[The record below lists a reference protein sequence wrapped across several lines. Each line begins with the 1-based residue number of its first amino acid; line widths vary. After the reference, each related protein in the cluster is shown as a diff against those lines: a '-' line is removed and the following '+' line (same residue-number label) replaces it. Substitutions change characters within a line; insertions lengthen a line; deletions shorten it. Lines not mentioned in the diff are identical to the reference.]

1 MVDTETIKRMQRLS
15 ADIRIQTIKGIA
27 SAGFGHIGG
36 SASIA
41 DVLAVLYGAVMK
53 IDPSNPDWEDR
64 DWLVLSKGHA
74 GPALYAT
81 LALKGYFP
89 MEWLET
95 INKPGTNLPSH
106 CDRLKT
112 PGIDMTTGSLGQG
125 LSAAA
130 GIAMGNKLKSK
141 QNYTY
146 CILGDGEIQEGQVWE
161 AVQSA
166 AHFKLNNLIVFIDSN
181 KKQLDGRIKEICEP
195 FDTEAKFRAFGW
207 NAHTVKG
214 YDVAEI
220 YDAINLSKTSV
231 DKPSVIVLD
240 TIKGLGVNFAE
251 EVDFNH
257 YLVIDESMAER
268 GIAEIERRYKEGC
281 YPGGD
286 FLNDKTC

>member
-1 MVDTETIKRMQRLS
+1 M
-15 ADIRIQTIKGIA
+15 
-27 SAGFGHIGG
+27 
-36 SASIA
+36 
-41 DVLAVLYGAVMK
+41 
-53 IDPSNPDWEDR
+53 
-64 DWLVLSKGHA
+64 
-74 GPALYAT
+74 
-81 LALKGYFP
+81 
-89 MEWLET
+89 
-95 INKPGTNLPSH
+95 
-106 CDRLKT
+106 
-112 PGIDMTTGSLGQG
+112 
-125 LSAAA
+125 
-130 GIAMGNKLKSK
+130 
-141 QNYTY
+141 
-146 CILGDGEIQEGQVWE
+146 
-161 AVQSA
+161 
-166 AHFKLNNLIVFIDSN
+166 NNLIVFIDSN

-195 FDTEAKFRAFGW
+195 FDIEDKFRAFGW
-207 NAHTVKG
+207 NACTVKG